1 MKTFFKHLYLIFIFR
16 LCYDKKGNFLL
27 FLFQLISAFFVF
39 IMSIMVVVYSLE
51 YINDH
56 TKSIDELK
64 KIEGILVDTGVYIY
78 SDKNRAWYIEVLDD
92 NDNKRKAFLMQGY
105 KSYASKLEG
114 QRVVVYYIPNFFD
127 FELYNKISNPV
138 VRQLESN
145 GYIYER
151 YSVRDDYK
159 RLKYIFPFLMFFVSI
174 FYMLNIKGIYPD
186 NYKLPLAKHSIR
198 LKTFNKYFLILL
210 MWFVFIIAA
219 FKYSDEI
226 IIMYFL
232 TILNLIITLIFEL
245 KFNVIRLNFYDD
257 FLEFE
262 CGFWLFKIKSI
273 KLFDLKNLII
283 TTKYLKFK
291 INKDDL
297 NDEDLKVFQ
306 DFCQNLI
313 SKTSK

>member
-1 MKTFFKHLYLIFIFR
+1 MKAFFKHLYLIFIFR

-39 IMSIMVVVYSLE
+39 ITFFITIFYSLE
-51 YINDH
+51 YISDH

-64 KIEGILVDTGVYIY
+64 KAEGVLYDVEKIVHERIFRIFRKRTYIIWHY
-78 SDKNRAWYIEVLDD
+78 KMIDD
-92 NDNKRKAFLMQGY
+92 NKNHKTFIVRED
-105 KSYASKLEG
+105 KSYAKNLIG
-114 QRVVVYYIPNFFD
+114 QKVIIHYVPSVFYPEI
-127 FELYNKISNPV
+127 
-138 VRQLESN
+138 RQLESN

-151 YSVRDDYK
+151 YSVRDDYEN
-159 RLKYIFPFLMFFVSI
+159 LKYVFAFFIFFTSI
-174 FYMLNIKGIYPD
+174 FYMLNIKGKYPN
-186 NYKLPLAKHSIR
+186 NYELPQIRHSIR

-245 KFNVIRLNFYDD
+245 KFNIIRLNFYDD

-273 KLFDLKNLII
+273 KSFDLKNLII

-313 SKTSK
+313 SKNSK

>member
-1 MKTFFKHLYLIFIFR
+1 MKAFFKHLYLIFIFR

-127 FELYNKISNPV
+127 FEFYNKISNPV

-159 RLKYIFPFLMFFVSI
+159 RLKYIFPFFIFFTSI
-174 FYMLNIKGIYPD
+174 FYVLNIKGKYPN
-186 NYKLPLAKHSIR
+186 NYELPQIRHSIR

-210 MWFVFIIAA
+210 MWFAFIVTA
-219 FKYSDEI
+219 FKYRDKVI
-226 IIMYFL
+226 IIYTL

-245 KFNVIRLNFYDD
+245 KFNIIRLNFYDD

-273 KLFDLKNLII
+273 KTFDLKNLII

-297 NDEDLKVFQ
+297 SDEDLKIFQ

-313 SKTSK
+313 SKNSK